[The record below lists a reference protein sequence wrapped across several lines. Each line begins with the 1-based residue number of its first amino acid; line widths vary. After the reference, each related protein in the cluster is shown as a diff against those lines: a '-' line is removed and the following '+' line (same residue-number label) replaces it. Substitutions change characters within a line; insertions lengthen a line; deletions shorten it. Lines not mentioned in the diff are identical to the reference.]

1 MISRPLLIQEIRT
14 LLDRAGFATSDPED
28 IVHASFDIVARRGE
42 LILVIKVVLNA
53 DSIGEKAVAG
63 MATLAKA
70 VNGSPI
76 IVAPH
81 SGKARIEDG
90 VMYTRASTPV
100 VSPQTLADLFLEG
113 VPPMVYAG
121 SGGFYVKVDADVLK
135 KARERGISL
144 GELAEVG
151 GVQRRTIQMYEDG
164 MGAKLEVALRLEES
178 LGLEL
183 ILPVDPLSGCEF
195 PISESSEKPRGL
207 AKEVYGDLGRIGYSV
222 ELARRCP
229 FDALAHDEKVLM
241 FTGIDEKKP
250 DLKRKAKAMTN
261 LSRIL
266 EKHSVIFVD
275 KLGERVNLE
284 GAPLVGSKELSKIDD
299 KKRVIELIEERG

>member
-1 MISRPLLIQEIRT
+1 MISRQGLIQKIHEV
-14 LLDRAGFATSDPED
+14 LDKAGFATSDPED
-28 IVHASFDIVARRGE
+28 IMHASFDLVARKDS
-42 LILVIKVVLNA
+42 LILVIKAVLNA
-53 DSIGEKAVAG
+53 DSISEKAVAG

-70 VNGSPI
+70 VNGSPLI
-76 IVAPH
+76 ISSH
-81 SGKARIEDG
+81 SGKSRIEDG
-90 VMYTRASTPV
+90 AIYTRAGIPV
-100 VSPQTLADLFLEG
+100 VSPQTLTDLFLEG

-121 SGGFYVKVDADVLK
+121 SGGFYVRVDSEALR
-135 KARERGISL
+135 KARDGGVTL
-144 GELAEVG
+144 GELAEAG

-164 MGAKLEVALRLEES
+164 MGAKLEVALRLEQC
-178 LGLEL
+178 LGIEL
-183 ILPVDPLSGCEF
+183 ILPVNPLAYCDF
-195 PISESSEKPRGL
+195 PVSENVETPKGL

-241 FTGIDEKKP
+241 FTGVDEKKS
-250 DLKRKAKAMTN
+250 DLKKRAKAMTN
-261 LSRIL
+261 LSKIL

-284 GAPLVGSKELSKIDD
+284 GAPLVGSKELSRIDD